1 MMARTL
7 PSADVVL
14 VGVGW
19 TGGILAR
26 ELTHAN
32 LHVVGLERGAPR
44 VPGEFVA
51 PQIHDELRY
60 ALHYELAQDLSRE
73 TLTFRNDVR
82 EVARPMR
89 SYGSFIPGEGV
100 GGAGVHWNGAT
111 WRFQP
116 YDFEIRSR
124 TIARYGAK
132 AIPADCLLQDWG
144 VTYDQLE
151 PYFDRFEYTSGISG
165 KAGNIKGAIQP
176 GGNPF
181 EGPRQRDYPTPPLEQ
196 SYAEHLFAET
206 AKQLGYHPFPRPSAN
221 LSRPYRNPDRQTL
234 GRCVYC
240 GYCER
245 FGCEMNAKSS
255 PLLTVIPTALA
266 TGRFDLRPHANVI
279 RVNLDSAKRRAVS
292 VTYVD
297 LRTGEELEQ
306 PADLVC
312 LTSYTFNNV
321 RLMLQS
327 KIGHPYDPATG
338 RGVVGRGYTYQGRGG
353 ASLIFDDKVFNPF
366 MGSGALGTTI
376 DDFNGDNFDHDGLG
390 FLHGGN
396 ISTGNSGGRPI
407 TSHPVPPGTPRWGSA
422 WKHAVARYYGR
433 EMGIS
438 AMNACLP
445 YRQNYLDLDPHYT
458 DALGQPLLRMTFD
471 WGPNERAASDY
482 MAGVCERIAKTLNP
496 TYVSAS
502 RIGQSHYS
510 IASYQS
516 THNCGGAVMGT
527 DPSASAVN
535 RYLQS
540 WDVSNVFVVGAS
552 AFAHNSGYNPTGT
565 VGALAFHTAAA
576 IVNRYLTRPGSL
588 V

>member
-7 PSADVVL
+7 PHADVVL

-32 LHVVGLERGAPR
+32 LQVVGLERGAPR
-44 VPGEFVA
+44 VAGEFVA

-60 ALHYELAQDLSRE
+60 AIHYELAQDLSRE

-82 EVARPMR
+82 GVARPMR
-89 SYGSFIPGEGV
+89 SYGSFIPGDGV

-111 WRFQP
+111 WRFLP

-144 VTYDQLE
+144 VTYDELE
-151 PYFDRFEYTSGISG
+151 PHFDRFEYTSGISG
-165 KAGNIKGAIQP
+165 KAGNIKGATQP

-181 EGPRQRDYPTPPLEQ
+181 EGPRQRDYPTPPMAA

-221 LSRPYRNPDRQTL
+221 LSQRYRNPDGQTL

-245 FGCEMNAKSS
+245 FGCEMHAKSS
-255 PLLTVIPTALA
+255 PLETVIPTALA

-279 RVNLDSAKRRAVS
+279 RVNLDSTRQRAVS

-327 KIGHPYDPATG
+327 KIGQPYDPATG

-353 ASLIFDDKVFNPF
+353 ASLLFDDKVFNPF
-366 MGSGALGTTI
+366 MGSGALGTGI

-390 FLHGGN
+390 FLHGGS

-407 TSHPVPPGTPRWGSA
+407 ASHPVPPGTPRWGSA

-438 AMNACLP
+438 GMNACLP

-482 MAGVCERIAKTLNP
+482 MADVCERIAKTLNP
-496 TYVSAS
+496 THLSTS

-527 DPSASAVN
+527 DRSTSAVN

-540 WDVSNVFVVGAS
+540 WDVSNLFVVGAS

-565 VGALAFHTAAA
+565 VGALAFHTAEA
-576 IVNRYLTRPGSL
+576 IVNRYLPRPGSL
-588 V
+588 A